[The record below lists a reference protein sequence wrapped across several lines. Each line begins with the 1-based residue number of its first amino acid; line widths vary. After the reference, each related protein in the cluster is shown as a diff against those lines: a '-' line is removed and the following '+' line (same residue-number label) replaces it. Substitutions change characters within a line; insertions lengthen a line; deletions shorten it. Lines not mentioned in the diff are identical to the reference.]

1 MKAVTK
7 IMTGAAGVA
16 ALVGMA
22 APAAA
27 QYPGYYPGYNQGYN
41 QGTNVIGQVL
51 NTILNPYGQ
60 QQQFRM
66 NPQTAASQCSA
77 AVQARLSQR
86 GYGNGGYGGGY
97 NPYGGY
103 GNNPYGGYGN
113 TQSSARVLGISR
125 IEQRSSSTLRVRGYA
140 SSGMQAGYQGGYG
153 GYQGG
158 YCGYQGGYG
167 GYQGGYGGYNTA
179 QSADLTFRCDIDYR
193 GYVRDIDIHRR
204 R

>member
-27 QYPGYYPGYNQGYN
+27 QYPGYYPGYNQG
-41 QGTNVIGQVL
+41 TNVIGQVL

-60 QQQFRM
+60 QQQYRM

-103 GNNPYGGYGN
+103 GDNPYGGYGN

-158 YCGYQGGYG
+158 Y
-167 GYQGGYGGYNTA
+167 GGYNTA